1 MNPASTEASQVYT
14 TRIGDCV
21 QDRDTVVAIWQGNLG
36 QPARHA
42 PKYDWFYLGCPWG
55 QPLLAL
61 LRHEPSAT
69 WIGTCA
75 AGPRRMLWQG
85 REIRAGVLVDMA
97 VTQRHRSLGPALI
110 MQSALIA
117 AAASRFEMI
126 YGFPN
131 PKSLAVAK
139 RLEYT
144 VACDL
149 VRYSYVLR
157 YRRYLERIMLP
168 PIARPL
174 AWVLDAIG
182 RFRHLPLYRIRKAG
196 VRANWQDCA
205 DSRMDALWQKSPR
218 GDGPITVRDVAF
230 LIWRFEGFD
239 AARTRY
245 LVLCAPR
252 DPETLLAWF
261 ACQVLDD
268 TLHVRDFW
276 SDLGATGLASSHID
290 ALVRASRQIGCRAI
304 SIEYAGSPH
313 TVAALLACG
322 FHERSRRPVIIR
334 WSSVAQGSGARTF
347 QHLTAADEDE

>member
-1 MNPASTEASQVYT
+1 VNPASTEANQLYT

-21 QDRDTVVAIWQGNLG
+21 QDRDMVVAIWQGNLG
-36 QPARHA
+36 QPARHV
-42 PKYDWFYLGCPWG
+42 PKYDWFYLSCPWG

-97 VTQRHRSLGPALI
+97 VMQRHRSLGPALI

-157 YRRYLERIMLP
+157 YRQYLERIMLRL
-168 PIARPL
+168 IARPL

-182 RFRHLPLYRIRKAG
+182 RFRHSLLYRIRKAD
-196 VRANWQDCA
+196 VRASWQDYA

-218 GDGPITVRDVAF
+218 GDGPITARDAAF
-230 LIWRFEGFD
+230 LTWRFD
-239 AARTRY
+239 AFSATRTRY
-245 LVLCAPR
+245 LTLCAPR

-261 ACQVLDD
+261 ACQMVDD

-276 SDLGATGLASSHID
+276 SDMGVTGLTSSHID
-290 ALVRASRQIGCRAI
+290 SLVRAGRQIGCRAI
-304 SIEYAGSPH
+304 SIEYAGSSN
-313 TVAALLACG
+313 TVAALLTRG
-322 FHERSRRPVIIR
+322 FRERSRRPVIIH
-334 WSSVAQGSGARTF
+334 WSSDALDSSTRAF